1 MEAMMSTRIWPQLG
15 AASGIFYVALLFGPS
30 LFGGEVAGRI
40 ELVGILFLVPFLAYL
55 WSVLRQAEGEGGWLS
70 ATVFGAGLVD
80 LAIKLG
86 SAAPSVAAEQVK
98 EGSPLDMVLHDIND
112 ASFILSMLPLSV
124 LAAAFAIVTLKTG
137 VLPRW
142 LGWMGAITA
151 LALLANGMALEAE
164 FGPGFLVFLLWT
176 VATSAVLVRR
186 ARAGVRPITAIG
198 RGLFGAR
205 SRFAASR

>member
-1 MEAMMSTRIWPQLG
+1 MEATMSNRIWPRLG
-15 AASGIFYVALLFGPS
+15 AASGIFYVSLLFGPS
-30 LFGGEVAGRI
+30 LVGGEVAGRI

-55 WSVLRQAEGEGGWLS
+55 SSVLRQAEGEGGWLS

-98 EGSPLDMVLHDIND
+98 EGSPLDTVLHDIND

-142 LGWMGAITA
+142 LGWMGAITS
-151 LALLANGMALEAE
+151 LALFANGMALEAE

-176 VATSAVLVRR
+176 IATSAVLVRR
-186 ARAGVRPITAIG
+186 AGAGVRPITE
-198 RGLFGAR
+198 AR
-205 SRFAASR
+205 PAPAH